1 MVFLAGIEDG
11 HWGLIKDLHENA
23 KSVIKWEGN
32 LSQQFQVSQGDRQG
46 GIFSTNLYKLYI
58 NQLLNT
64 CMYETT
70 GIGYRIGNIRVNST
84 TCADDI
90 ALISEEQDQ
99 TQIFINM
106 AYDYA
111 YMEGYELQ
119 PTRSVVGGGFHGHN
133 GLDVETIVHLYK
145 IYISPVLLYGLE
157 LILPTTS
164 SLLLLENFQ
173 KKILKQ
179 ILSLP
184 PCVADI
190 TVNILTGI
198 LPIEAQLHIRA
209 LGLFNNIC
217 NQLESSIEKSLARRQ
232 LLIKKVPWR

>member
-1 MVFLAGIEDG
+1 MPSVESATHLVIIRTTSLKGNMTANVEED
-11 HWGLIKDLHENA
+11 IKKA
-23 KSVIKWEGN
+23 RRSA
-32 LSQQFQVSQGDRQG
+32 
-46 GIFSTNLYKLYI
+46 
-58 NQLLNT
+58 
-64 CMYETT
+64 
-70 GIGYRIGNIRVNST
+70 YR
-84 TCADDI
+84 
-90 ALISEEQDQ
+90 
-99 TQIFINM
+99 
-106 AYDYA
+106 
-111 YMEGYELQ
+111 
-119 PTRSVVGGGFHGHN
+119 FHGHN

-179 ILSLP
+179 ILSLL

-190 TVNILTGI
+190 TVRILTGI

-217 NQLESSIEKSLARRQ
+217 NQLESSIEKLLARRQ
-232 LLIKKVPWR
+232 LLIKTTTRALAGSLLSSKCYGSMT

>member
-1 MVFLAGIEDG
+1 MWRKYKKKAR
-11 HWGLIKDLHENA
+11 
-23 KSVIKWEGN
+23 KSAY
-32 LSQQFQVSQGDRQG
+32 S
-46 GIFSTNLYKLYI
+46 
-58 NQLLNT
+58 LL
-64 CMYETT
+64 
-70 GIGYRIGNIRVNST
+70 
-84 TCADDI
+84 
-90 ALISEEQDQ
+90 
-99 TQIFINM
+99 
-106 AYDYA
+106 
-111 YMEGYELQ
+111 
-119 PTRSVVGGGFHGHN
+119 GGGFHGHN

-173 KKILKQ
+173 KKVLKQ

-209 LGLFNNIC
+209 LGLFNNIY
-217 NQLESSIEKSLARRQ
+217 NQLESNIEKSLARRQ
-232 LLIKKVPWR
+232 LLMKKTRALAGSLLSSTCFGSMT